1 MATASPERIEQHQ
14 YHLTF
19 LLAGDEYAGS
29 MVPAIYNRPKQ
40 KSNAHG

>member
-19 LLAGDEYAGS
+19 LAGDEYAS